1 MAKSKAGRPLF
12 EITEAVCKKAESL
25 AAQGLTQLQIASVL
39 GMGQST
45 LYEKL
50 KAYPEFLEAITVG
63 KAKGITQVTN
73 ALFKKAVDG
82 DVSAQKYYLNNRDN
96 GNWKDR
102 IDNTHSG
109 PDGGPIQTDHIFE
122 FIPVGSNGSSKED

>member
-1 MAKSKAGRPLF
+1 MKPVGRPPF
-12 EITEAVCKKAESL
+12 EITEAVCKQAESL
-25 AAQGLTQLQIASVL
+25 AAQGLTQIQIAAVL

-50 KAYPEFLEAITVG
+50 IQYPEFMEAITVG

-82 DVSAQKYYLNNRDN
+82 DVPAQKYYLNNRDN
-96 GNWKDR
+96 ANWKDR
-102 IDNTHSG
+102 VDSTISG
-109 PDGGPIQTDHIFE
+109 PDGGPVQIQEVKRVIVDTNHSD
-122 FIPVGSNGSSKED
+122 S